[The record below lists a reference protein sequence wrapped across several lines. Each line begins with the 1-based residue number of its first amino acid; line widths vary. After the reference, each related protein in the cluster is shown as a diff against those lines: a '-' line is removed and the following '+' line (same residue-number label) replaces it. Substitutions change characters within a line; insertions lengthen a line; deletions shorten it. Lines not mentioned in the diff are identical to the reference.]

1 MKIDT
6 LYVLNPEV
14 MTYNTYFNIKKMPA
28 IDCNNKDLIN
38 IYNLIFEY
46 NESVD
51 SYSQKIIFFEESY
64 YADGYNCNDIEIVE
78 KIAKIVGKENLFIK
92 IHPRNPKNRF
102 KELGYK
108 TNTNTSIP
116 WEVIAMNMDLS
127 KKILLSIASVSV
139 LTPSTMLGKQ
149 YEGVLLMNVIS
160 DKSFLKQNITCLY
173 ENVCGNY
180 ENLHVIENYKELD
193 NIII

>member
-1 MKIDT
+1 
-6 LYVLNPEV
+6 
-14 MTYNTYFNIKKMPA
+14 
-28 IDCNNKDLIN
+28 
-38 IYNLIFEY
+38 
-46 NESVD
+46 
-51 SYSQKIIFFEESY
+51 
-64 YADGYNCNDIEIVE
+64 
-78 KIAKIVGKENLFIK
+78 
-92 IHPRNPKNRF
+92 
-102 KELGYK
+102 
-108 TNTNTSIP
+108 
-116 WEVIAMNMDLS
+116 MNMDLS